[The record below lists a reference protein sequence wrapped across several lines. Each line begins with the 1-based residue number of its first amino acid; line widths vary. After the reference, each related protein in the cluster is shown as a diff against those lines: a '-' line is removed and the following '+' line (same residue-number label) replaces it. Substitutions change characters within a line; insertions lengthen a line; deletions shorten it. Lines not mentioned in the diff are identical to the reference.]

1 MDSKNYRKKA
11 IPIRTRYDRQATEQ
25 PSAGAVA
32 DHCVAQL
39 LADGNAHPIA
49 AQAVAPGVQDHIAIG
64 KALGVIKALE
74 YVVQFQ
80 AAGKLHCYFS

>member
-1 MDSKNYRKKA
+1 M
-11 IPIRTRYDRQATEQ
+11 
-25 PSAGAVA
+25 
-32 DHCVAQL
+32 AQL

-49 AQAVAPGVQDHIAIG
+49 AQAVAPGVQDHIAIS
-64 KALGVIKALE
+64 KALGVVKALE